1 MAAVQSVPDR
11 MTPMTGAELLPE
23 PADEAPERLTAR
35 QAQGRESRDR
45 ILDTTEQLIARH
57 GFSATSISMISKA
70 SGLPGSSIYWHFSS
84 KEELL
89 VAVVE
94 RGANRWLQ
102 ERPSWDT
109 FEDLDD
115 FLAAI
120 GAGIEPQPQFSQIL
134 FQLIL
139 ESPESAPA
147 EARQRVCD
155 LWCAV
160 RADLEP
166 VMTRYFDLGHGA
178 RDRALAKRLASVVM
192 VWFDGVIIAGRVDP
206 DLDLGQLLADL
217 RSSLEAI
224 VRSVPDPVGRP
235 RARRRRH

>member
-1 MAAVQSVPDR
+1 MA
-11 MTPMTGAELLPE
+11 GAKLLPE
-23 PADEAPERLTAR
+23 PAPDEAPERLTAR

-45 ILDTTEQLIARH
+45 ILDATEQLIARN

-89 VAVVE
+89 VAVVS
-94 RGANRWLQ
+94 RGAKRWLR

-109 FEDLDD
+109 FESLGD

-120 GAGIEPQPQFSQIL
+120 GTDIQPQPKFSQL
-134 FQLIL
+134 LMQLIL

-155 LWCAV
+155 LWCSV
-160 RADLEP
+160 RAGLEP
-166 VMTRYFDLGHGA
+166 IMTHYFDLGDGA

-192 VWFDGVIIAGRVDP
+192 VWVDGASIAARVDP
-206 DLDLGQLLADL
+206 DLDLGQLMADL
-217 RSSLEAI
+217 CSSLEAI
-224 VRSVPDPVGRP
+224 AQSVADPVGTP
-235 RARRRRH
+235 RARRRRR